1 MDIAVSA
8 SRTCGSMWQGVHD
21 PVARLLADPQAN
33 SQPIGK
39 NMNNHN
45 INGLT
50 GNGAAEATI
59 GMIHKTN
66 GVTGDGVAEATIGM
80 SRRKFYDLVPV
91 FAASHEATSHHA
103 TKPDQSVNNGA
114 MGNRLGASARQLD
127 TAEKRLFFIL
137 YYLKTNPTFDALGF
151 NFDLSPSH
159 AYDHMILYARILRRS
174 LENLAVTPQKTMD
187 SFERFRL
194 AIEEY
199 SARHTRSASAG
210 NRLPAVRV

>member
-1 MDIAVSA
+1 
-8 SRTCGSMWQGVHD
+8 
-21 PVARLLADPQAN
+21 
-33 SQPIGK
+33 
-39 NMNNHN
+39 MNNHN

-50 GNGAAEATI
+50 GNGAAEAAI

-91 FAASHEATSHHA
+91 FAASHEATR
-103 TKPDQSVNNGA
+103 PDQPVNHGA
-114 MGNRLGASARQLD
+114 AGNRFGASARQLD

-137 YYLKTNPTFDALGF
+137 YYLKTNPSFDALGF

-199 SARHTRSASAG
+199 SARHTRSANVGS
-210 NRLPAVRV
+210 RLPAVRI